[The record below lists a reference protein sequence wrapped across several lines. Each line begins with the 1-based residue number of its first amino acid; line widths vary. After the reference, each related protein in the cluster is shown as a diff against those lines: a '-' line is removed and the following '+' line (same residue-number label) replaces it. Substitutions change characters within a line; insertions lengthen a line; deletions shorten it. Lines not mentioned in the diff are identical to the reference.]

1 MLLFNHPRRSF
12 PNSPADCYCTIT
24 TDLRAS
30 ALQAL
35 HTFTWLHDVMNEQ
48 GWKDDA
54 HIRFK
59 SRKVAED
66 RAKLLR
72 DLHLQK
78 QDGVERPAN
87 DAVYQDLLVERTP
100 WLRCSIGELLAN
112 EADVY
117 ALAQSIVNA
126 GAGESVRVA
135 NRVRKLV
142 KTILALFKDVQALD
156 PIAAYEPDEVTA
168 AAQTWSDEVLRRHE
182 LIMDFLRL
190 FDSRCATEPPK
201 AKTYDGPVHI
211 VHIADLSTMIVD
223 GAPVTLNRAK
233 KAALFTL
240 AVLGCDEISVE
251 EFARLYDDDLY
262 RHPGK
267 VKNFATICAQAL
279 TGLKKALPH
288 LTVTKPD
295 LKLRTISG
303 IELTCDLRQH
313 DLREWLN
320 TRTG

>member
-1 MLLFNHPRRSF
+1 MLLFKNLDSAL
-12 PNSPADCYCTIT
+12 PAVYCTIT
-24 TDLRAS
+24 TDLRES
-30 ALQAL
+30 AIQVLN
-35 HTFTWLHDVMNEQ
+35 TFTWLHDAMNEQ
-48 GWKDDA
+48 GWMDNA

-72 DLHLQK
+72 DLHLQQ

-87 DAVYQDLLVERTP
+87 DVVYQDLLVERTA
-100 WLRCSIGELLAN
+100 WLRCSIGELLAH
-112 EADVY
+112 EADIY

-126 GAGESVRVA
+126 AAGESVRVA
-135 NRVRKLV
+135 NRVRKLA
-142 KTILALFKDVQALD
+142 KTILALFKDVQAID

-168 AAQTWSDEVLRRHE
+168 ATQAWSDEVLRRHE
-182 LIMDFLRL
+182 LMIDFLRL
-190 FDSRCATEPPK
+190 FDSRCAAEPPK
-201 AKTYDGPVHI
+201 AKSYDGPVHV
-211 VHIADLSTMIVD
+211 VHIEDLSTMNVD
-223 GAPVTLNRAK
+223 GAPVNLNRAK

-240 AVLGCDEISVE
+240 AVLGFDEISVE

-267 VKNFATICAQAL
+267 SKNFANICAQAL

-303 IELTCDLRQH
+303 IEPTCDVRHH